1 MNYKI
6 RCIREKMKLL
16 NAQGLIISN
25 PVNIRYLIGIPIEG
39 TILITDKENVFI
51 TDARYIEE
59 VNNHLT
65 INDEFIIYD
74 NKDLSDIDYQT
85 FFKDCEN
92 VGFEENYV
100 TFAEYENLVRKYRIR
115 NIVETEKIIEKQRM
129 IKDEKEISYIEK
141 ACEITDKCFEH
152 LLDYIK
158 IGMTEKQ
165 VAFEIEKFFADNGAD
180 GLAFDS
186 IVASGINSSK
196 PHAIPSDKIIRM
208 GDPITI
214 DFGAKYKGYCAEI
227 EEIKYVEEDEELEKT
242 KALLEL
248 ETLKKELA
256 KMEQEKNQ
264 VQVPA
269 KEEEPVV
276 EKTNDKA
283 VELPKEEKKELV
295 VESIEENKSMEP
307 LKTMEDE
314 VNTFEQEQEENAIIS
329 VEELTKAS
337 QNITDEE
344 IEQYEDDGN
353 EPISIK
359 ELEAMYK
366 SIDEPKQEELP
377 KKTEQEE
384 KLTIPDFKIKVRPA
398 VDVYDDKEFKN
409 TPVISPVYG
418 LKPTESN
425 ISLEQTANLDKLNE
439 EIRKTNEFL
448 SALKELRKNLE

>member
-1 MNYKI
+1 MADFL
-6 RCIREKMKLL
+6 EFLS
-16 NAQGLIISN
+16 SN
-25 PVNIRYLIGIPIEG
+25 E
-39 TILITDKENVFI
+39 
-51 TDARYIEE
+51 
-59 VNNHLT
+59 LT
-65 INDEFIIYD
+65 IVVVLMIAIFVLIMTIIII
-74 NKDLSDIDYQT
+74 DIVSRKNSKEIKT
-85 FFKDCEN
+85 
-92 VGFEENYV
+92 FEEDALED
-100 TFAEYENLVRKYRIR
+100 TKIK
-115 NIVETEKIIEKQRM
+115 IETPNNGLGMIADEAALRDINIEKVG
-129 IKDEKEISYIEK
+129 KL
-141 ACEITDKCFEH
+141 DK
-152 LLDYIK
+152 
-158 IGMTEKQ
+158 T
-165 VAFEIEKFFADNGAD
+165 
-180 GLAFDS
+180 
-186 IVASGINSSK
+186 
-196 PHAIPSDKIIRM
+196 
-208 GDPITI
+208 
-214 DFGAKYKGYCAEI
+214 AEI

-276 EKTNDKA
+276 EKTNDKV

-295 VESIEENKSMEP
+295 VESIEENKSTEP

-366 SIDEPKQEELP
+366 SIDEPKQEEIP
-377 KKTEQEE
+377 KKTEKEE
-384 KLTIPDFKIKVRPA
+384 RLTMPDFKVKVRPA

-418 LKPTESN
+418 LKPTESS